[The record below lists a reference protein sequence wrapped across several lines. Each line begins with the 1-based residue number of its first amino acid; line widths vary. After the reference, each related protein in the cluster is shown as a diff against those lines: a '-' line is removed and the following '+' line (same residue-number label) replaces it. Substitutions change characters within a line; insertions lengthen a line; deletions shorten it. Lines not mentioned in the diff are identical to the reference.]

1 VLAYFVA
8 DWTEPSSYTEGTV
21 IDTPWHVYCDGGW
34 GVSGAGAATILIS
47 PSGIKLRY
55 AACLQFTA
63 ETNKC
68 SNNVAEYKAVLLGLC
83 KLRAMGVPNY
93 ILKIDSK
100 VIAGQIEK
108 ECMARDATFERYL
121 ATVRRMENY
130 FEGLHSSILKGQ
142 KKHRSRRV
150 GQISCQKS
158 NISVVCVFQTIE
170 DPFMKTVELEPRMVN
185 IIEGEDWRAL
195 IMAYL
200 RNHYE
205 PDNNT

>member
-83 KLRAMGVPNY
+83 KLRAMRVPNY

-142 KKHRSRRV
+142 KNTEADELAKLAARKATFQSY
-150 GQISCQKS
+150 
-158 NISVVCVFQTIE
+158 VFFRPSKI
-170 DPFMKTVELEPRMVN
+170 PS
-185 IIEGEDWRAL
+185 
-195 IMAYL
+195 
-200 RNHYE
+200 
-205 PDNNT
+205 